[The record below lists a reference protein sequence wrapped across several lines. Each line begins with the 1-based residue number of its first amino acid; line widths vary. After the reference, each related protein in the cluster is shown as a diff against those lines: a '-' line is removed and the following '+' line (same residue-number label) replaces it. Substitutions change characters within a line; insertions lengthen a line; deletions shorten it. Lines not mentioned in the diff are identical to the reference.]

1 MSISHQSLHECGL
14 TFHIPRRGGTCFL
27 FLDQFIELSRHRE
40 KITKWWL
47 RTQARLV
54 EIQPERH
61 PSLALRS
68 DKLPR
73 KYMDSFDPA
82 RKRMRK
88 NQRDAAKKR
97 RLQSVS
103 GATAGQ

>member
-1 MSISHQSLHECGL
+1 MWLLRSYVVH
-14 TFHIPRRGGTCFL
+14 
-27 FLDQFIELSRHRE
+27 QFIELSRSRD

-54 EIQPERH
+54 EIEPERH
-61 PSLALRS
+61 PSLALRL

-97 RLQSVS
+97 RLLPSAAA
-103 GATAGQ
+103 GAGQH